1 MSKLIS
7 KDYFQ
12 KTLMKI
18 IKAMKCDV
26 YLITDNMIIGT
37 NEEHSYLSV
46 VSGLIN
52 GIPDMKDTYIE
63 ISKNSLLEID
73 KILSTNNNEDPANII
88 EPFNLIWGMARI
100 NGKYGISSIMD
111 TYNRTILYI
120 NNIPD
125 FYSSNIK
132 ENEDFNNILGLKSAD
147 GAVPFRFGDRDTI
160 FIYPG
165 LLGINKSD
173 VVSMKYFRTA
183 NIIGYDICEF
193 DIHKKFITIQKF
205 IGYLPLR

>member
-18 IKAMKCDV
+18 IKAMKCDL
-26 YLITDNMIIGT
+26 YLITDSMIIGT

-52 GIPDMKDTYIE
+52 GIPDMKNAYIE

-73 KILSTNNNEDPANII
+73 SILSKNDE
-88 EPFNLIWGMARI
+88 EPFNLIWAMARI

-147 GAVPFRFGDRDTI
+147 GAVPFRFGDGDTI

-193 DIHKKFITIQKF
+193 DINKKFITIQKF

>member
-18 IKAMKCDV
+18 IKAMKCDL

-52 GIPDMKDTYIE
+52 GIPDMKNAYIE

-73 KILSTNNNEDPANII
+73 SILSKNDETIAEIQRSKNIV
-88 EPFNLIWGMARI
+88 
-100 NGKYGISSIMD
+100 
-111 TYNRTILYI
+111 RT
-120 NNIPD
+120 
-125 FYSSNIK
+125 
-132 ENEDFNNILGLKSAD
+132 
-147 GAVPFRFGDRDTI
+147 T
-160 FIYPG
+160 
-165 LLGINKSD
+165 
-173 VVSMKYFRTA
+173 
-183 NIIGYDICEF
+183 
-193 DIHKKFITIQKF
+193 
-205 IGYLPLR
+205 LP

>member
-18 IKAMKCDV
+18 IKAMKCDL
-26 YLITDNMIIGT
+26 YLITDSMIIGT

-52 GIPDMKDTYIE
+52 GIPDMKNAYIE

-73 KILSTNNNEDPANII
+73 SILSKNDE
-88 EPFNLIWGMARI
+88 EPFNLIWAMARI

-147 GAVPFRFGDRDTI
+147 GAVPFRFGDGDTI

-183 NIIGYDICEF
+183 NIAGYDICEF
-193 DIHKKFITIQKF
+193 DINKKFITIQKF